1 LTVEGRKQNGID
13 ASGGDHVIIGSKK
26 VSVQQE
32 AQRVGPVSLS
42 ERILFIDILRGMA
55 LFGILAANMRAFF
68 APLDAYGNI
77 GVLFH
82 SRADVL
88 AQAFIDIFIQG
99 KFISIFSFLFGMG
112 FAIQLSRAE
121 ARGVRFMGFY
131 PRRLLALAL
140 FGLIHGLLI
149 WAGDILLTYALSGA
163 ILLFFR
169 KRQQK
174 TLLWWAG
181 SLFAVPI
188 VVSTTFL
195 FLYFSRFRRPWM
207 NPKPPDVQKY
217 YAIIN
222 IYAHGTVRQIFAQN
236 FVEWKQELPF
246 TLFAIYAA
254 GLFLLGMWVW
264 RSGIVQRLDE
274 YKPILKRVCVWC
286 VSIGLLVNIFVT
298 TVRVIVPPG
307 TVSLWAWFAGL
318 LWLPGSHILSA
329 GYMSGLALLFLKTD
343 WRRILL
349 PFAAVGRMALT
360 DYLLQSVLCTL
371 FFYHYTTGLYGRIGP
386 AMGLVPT
393 ATLYSA
399 QVVFSNWWLKRYRFG
414 PMEWLWRGITYGKLP
429 SMSKEQPL
437 PAVETPSL
445 ADSPIALSTA
455 QEEKI
460 ATAAAAAVDGLAAG
474 NTELARRCD

>member
-1 LTVEGRKQNGID
+1 MQIESQG
-13 ASGGDHVIIGSKK
+13 A
-26 VSVQQE
+26 
-32 AQRVGPVSLS
+32 GPVSLS
-42 ERILFIDILRGMA
+42 ERILSIDILRGMA
-55 LFGILAANMRAFF
+55 LFGILAANMRAFS
-68 APLDAYGNI
+68 APLDSYGNI

-88 AQAFIDIFIQG
+88 AQAFIDAFIQG

-112 FAIQLSRAE
+112 FAIQMSRAE

-140 FGLIHGLLI
+140 FGLIHGVLI
-149 WAGDILLTYALSGA
+149 WAGDILLTYAVSGA
-163 ILLFFR
+163 ILLLFR
-169 KRQQK
+169 KRRQK

-195 FLYFSRFRRPWM
+195 ILYFSRFRRPWM
-207 NPKPPDVQKY
+207 VPKPPDVAKL

-222 IYAHGTVRQIFAQN
+222 IYAHGTVRQILAQN
-236 FVEWKQELPF
+236 WVEWKRGLPT

-264 RSGIVQRLDE
+264 RAGIVQRLDE
-274 YKPILKRVCVWC
+274 YRPVLKRVCAWC
-286 VSIGLLVNIFVT
+286 IPVGLILSIYVASVEA
-298 TVRVIVPPG
+298 IVPPG
-307 TVSLWAWFAGL
+307 TVSLWAWFAGI

-329 GYMSGLALLFLKTD
+329 GYMSGLALIFMHED

-360 DYLLQSVLCTL
+360 DYLMQSVLCTL

-386 AMGLVPT
+386 AIGLVPT
-393 ATLYSA
+393 VILYGA

-414 PMEWLWRGITYGKLP
+414 PMEWLWRGMTYAKFP
-429 SMSKEQPL
+429 SMRKEEPMS
-437 PAVETPSL
+437 AIEAPSL
-445 ADSPIALSTA
+445 SS
-455 QEEKI
+455 
-460 ATAAAAAVDGLAAG
+460 
-474 NTELARRCD
+474 